1 MKKIL
6 SLLSFLMLAVVAMAA
21 DLTTGVTF
29 KGTWADV
36 SNDYAPVEGTMTV
49 TKVDN
54 GLKFEVK
61 GILFNSFSIPDYT
74 IVFPCGLA
82 EDGTITGTK
91 SDDYAEGEAKGNAP
105 EGGMPFI
112 TVYWEGLSGSVTSEA
127 IDIKIVNLGSITGEL
142 NGVTFKGKVEAIN
155 PEPDPDPNPGETGEK
170 TKEYTDNF
178 VWTYLANGELVKSA
192 PEECKAKFTEKDD
205 HTFKFEIEAQGM
217 TIDGIHEKY
226 DPTTGDTHYEGTY
239 FIDDKNNNI
248 QYNFTVLINTYTK
261 EEKECIY
268 MIAKSDNA
276 NELTYIFGTD
286 PNAAPEPDPEPD
298 PEPTYKSYVEPA
310 MYSYGWDDE
319 EDPPYKKF
327 VEAQEIQ
334 LTDNGDGTYTVVIMK
349 TVDADG
355 DPTGDLKFNAK
366 ATTNNDQSVTLTADE
381 KEVPFGGYYSW
392 HKGQVKFDGTLKD
405 EKLEAKFFIEFPAY
419 PANVEFGKN
428 VTNAIKNVNAD
439 NTAVESIYTVGG
451 ARVNSL
457 QKGINIVRLANGKTI
472 KVIK

>member
-74 IVFPCGLA
+74 IVFPCGQA

-91 SDDYAEGEAKGNAP
+91 SDDYAEGETNGNAP

-112 TVYWEGLSGSVTSEA
+112 NVYWEGLSGSVTSEA
-127 IDIKIVNLGSITGEL
+127 IDIKIVNLCSITGEL
-142 NGVTFKGKVEAIN
+142 NGITFKGKVEAIN
-155 PEPDPDPNPGETGEK
+155 PEPDPDPNP
-170 TKEYTDNF
+170 
-178 VWTYLANGELVKSA
+178 
-192 PEECKAKFTEKDD
+192 
-205 HTFKFEIEAQGM
+205 
-217 TIDGIHEKY
+217 
-226 DPTTGDTHYEGTY
+226 
-239 FIDDKNNNI
+239 
-248 QYNFTVLINTYTK
+248 
-261 EEKECIY
+261 
-268 MIAKSDNA
+268 
-276 NELTYIFGTD
+276 
-286 PNAAPEPDPEPD
+286 EPD
-298 PEPTYKSYVEPA
+298 PEPTYTSYVEPA

-349 TVDADG
+349 TEDADG